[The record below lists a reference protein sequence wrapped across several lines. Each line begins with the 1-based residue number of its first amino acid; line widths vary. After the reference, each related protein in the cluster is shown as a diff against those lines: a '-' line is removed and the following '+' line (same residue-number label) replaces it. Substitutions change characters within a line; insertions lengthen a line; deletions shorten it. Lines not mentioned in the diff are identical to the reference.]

1 MKFSLGTFQEGVA
14 KVSSLLLSL
23 IVPVLLVGFVEHSLL
38 RLDAL
43 FVFGTLGVALLVG
56 VFSSGIARRIRKF
69 SGTRRVFI
77 SYPHATSEIA
87 SSIAAELR
95 GRGTKVWLDIDHIRP
110 GDSIQNAIEQALNN
124 SDAVVFVLPHKM
136 TKYAFKEL
144 QLARSKGL
152 KIIPVVVNHDA
163 SIPAELES
171 VKYVDLTTKQGQG
184 MEEIVAA
191 VG

>member
-1 MKFSLGTFQEGVA
+1 MKVSLGIFGEGVFR
-14 KVSSLLLSL
+14 KVLSLLLSL
-23 IVPVLLVGFVEHSLL
+23 IAPFLLVEFE
-38 RLDAL
+38 RLHLMQRDAL
-43 FVFGTLGVALLVG
+43 AVFGALGVALLVG
-56 VFSSGIARRIRKF
+56 FFSRDIARRIRKL

-95 GRGTKVWLDIDHIRP
+95 GRGTKVWLDVDHIRP

-124 SDAVVFVLPHKM
+124 SDAVVFVLPHRM
-136 TKYAFKEL
+136 TKYSSKEL

-163 SIPAELES
+163 TIPAELES
-171 VKYVDLTTKQGQG
+171 VK
-184 MEEIVAA
+184 
-191 VG
+191 